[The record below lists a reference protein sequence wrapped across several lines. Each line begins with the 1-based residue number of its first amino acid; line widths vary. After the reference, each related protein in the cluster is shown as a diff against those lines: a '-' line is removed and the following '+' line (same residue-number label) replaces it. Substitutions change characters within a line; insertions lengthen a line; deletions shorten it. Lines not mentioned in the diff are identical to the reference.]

1 MNWIVSS
8 LTLPKKDDMRMMK
21 KRMTRGRTKNGFKPE
36 NVEPIL
42 DRALRPVVPRP
53 EFVGGLRKQL
63 AIQAP
68 PVKSGPSA
76 WQYLLWV
83 GAGLVSG
90 VVLILAGLRAATALL
105 VALGVIQQVKK
116 IQQPSDSSLR
126 PAL

>member
-1 MNWIVSS
+1 
-8 LTLPKKDDMRMMK
+8 MMK

-63 AIQAP
+63 AIQP
-68 PVKSGPSA
+68 QPVKSGPSA

-90 VVLILAGLRAATALL
+90 VVLIVAGLRAATALL

-116 IQQPSDSSLR
+116 IQQPPDSSLR